1 MPERDPG
8 PITVVI
14 IDDHRMFTESIG
26 RLLDTEE
33 GLSVVGSATT
43 AAEGVLLVRREKPA
57 VVLVDYQMP
66 DQDGVEVTAAIK
78 SEDPDVMV
86 VMLTGSADDR
96 VLLAAIEAGCSGFL
110 TKDRA
115 SSEVAAAV
123 RSAAAGEALISPGML
138 ARLLPRLSPTHRTTA
153 VELTAREREVLDHM
167 AKGLSNK
174 AIADALFLSV
184 NTVRNYV
191 QSTLMKLDAH
201 SKLEAVAAAVREC
214 LVAYPP
220 RA

>member
-1 MPERDPG
+1 MAEREPG
-8 PITVVI
+8 PIAVVI

-26 RLLDTEE
+26 RLLDGED
-33 GLSVVGSATT
+33 GLTVVGSATS
-43 AAEGVLLVRREKPA
+43 AAEGIAIVRQEKPA

-66 DQDGVEVTAAIK
+66 EQDGVEVTAAIK
-78 SEDPDVMV
+78 RHDPDVMV

-115 SSEVAAAV
+115 SSEVVNAV
-123 RSAAAGEALISPGML
+123 RSAAAGEALISPSML
-138 ARLLPRLSPTHRTTA
+138 ARLLPRLSPTHRSTT
-153 VELTAREREVLDHM
+153 VELTAREKEVLDHM
-167 AKGLSNK
+167 AQGLSNK

-201 SKLEAVAAAVREC
+201 SKLEAVAAAVREG
-214 LVAYPP
+214 LISYPS
-220 RA
+220 R